1 MIVYNIYNN
10 NIYNNDIYNNIYNIY
25 NIYNIMIYIYNNIN
39 NNIIINNN
47 NFILQKSFFQSLQFL
62 CCIQRNPSGII
73 SKKCGRK
80 DFSMEQLPID
90 SYCL

>member
-1 MIVYNIYNN
+1 MIYIIIYI
-10 NIYNNDIYNNIYNIY
+10 IYIIYIYNI
-25 NIYNIMIYIYNNIN
+25 IIYIYNNIN